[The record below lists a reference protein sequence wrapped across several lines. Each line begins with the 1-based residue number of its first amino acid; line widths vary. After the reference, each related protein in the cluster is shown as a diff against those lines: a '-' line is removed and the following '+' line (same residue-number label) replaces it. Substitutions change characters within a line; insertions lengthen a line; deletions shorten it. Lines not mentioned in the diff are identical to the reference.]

1 MKKDGKRYGRE
12 QVDNFPTDNAFEQE
26 QMIFT

>member
-1 MKKDGKRYGRE
+1 MKDDGKRSGRE
-12 QVDNFPTDNAFEQE
+12 QMDSFQTYNAFEQE